1 MAALISPSIT
11 ISNSE
16 ASLNASW
23 TWRKITTENKS
34 ATMESTSIRSHWAWR
49 PRGEAM
55 VLPVTLQPNTHRQL
69 PSQQSSPTR
78 SNTGYQVFLTLVL
91 TALINS
97 SHHTSSPSTHRL
109 RNSNPW
115 QNIVA
120 LPHISTGTPGSAAM
134 RRELAAWELVHTSTE
149 PQKFQPAQIFILRY
163 KWGQVELFRSKDAK
177 EILV

>member
-34 ATMESTSIRSHWAWR
+34 ATMESTSIRSHWVWR

-55 VLPVTLQPNTHRQL
+55 VLPMTLQPNTYRQL

-78 SNTGYQVFLTLVL
+78 SNTCHQVFLTLVL

-97 SHHTSSPSTHRL
+97 SHHTSSPSTHSL

-120 LPHISTGTPGSAAM
+120 LPHISTGTQLQWEGSWLL
-134 RRELAAWELVHTSTE
+134 ESW
-149 PQKFQPAQIFILRY
+149 FIPALNHRSSSLLRS
-163 KWGQVELFRSKDAK
+163 LF
-177 EILV
+177 